1 MKYVVTS
8 HVDVGNN
15 SQKLMDTY
23 TLMSWVSEKLIFF
36 NQNMLKEI
44 SSAFW
49 CRSLWSKHSGNK
61 SGSHAPFTR
70 VVAWGCQMCSANI
83 LKVMHYCLWFDIMS
97 MYFALMIEYK
107 DCMVCRGDDVPGP
120 GIFSDYTTGD
130 WHSVPAYWPETP
142 NGVKLRNSQSVLL
155 AYMFHYALLFIPAM
169 IIYSVHNI
177 SV

>member
-1 MKYVVTS
+1 
-8 HVDVGNN
+8 
-15 SQKLMDTY
+15 
-23 TLMSWVSEKLIFF
+23 
-36 NQNMLKEI
+36 MLKEI

-70 VVAWGCQMCSANI
+70 VVGVVRCVVLIQKWCIIAHNLI
-83 LKVMHYCLWFDIMS
+83 LCLCILHLWLSI
-97 MYFALMIEYK
+97 K

-177 SV
+177 SVKHFMFLFLITQTNINDL

>member
-107 DCMVCRGDDVPGP
+107 RLYGLQRRWCTRPRN
-120 GIFSDYTTGD
+120 F
-130 WHSVPAYWPETP
+130 
-142 NGVKLRNSQSVLL
+142 LRLHHWRLTFCSSLL
-155 AYMFHYALLFIPAM
+155 AWNTKQGKIT
-169 IIYSVHNI
+169 
-177 SV
+177 

>member
-1 MKYVVTS
+1 
-8 HVDVGNN
+8 
-15 SQKLMDTY
+15 
-23 TLMSWVSEKLIFF
+23 
-36 NQNMLKEI
+36 MLKEI

-70 VVAWGCQMCSANI
+70 AVGVVRCVVLIQKWCIIAHNLI
-83 LKVMHYCLWFDIMS
+83 LCLCILHLWLSI
-97 MYFALMIEYK
+97 K

-142 NGVKLRNSQSVLL
+142 NRVKLRNSRSILL
-155 AYMFHYALLFIPAM
+155 AYICFIMPFSSFLPWLFTLYIKFQLN
-169 IIYSVHNI
+169 ILCSYSL
-177 SV
+177 